1 MLLWAFLAV
10 LVALCALAIW
20 ALWIEPRRGVVRRRT
35 LRLPHWP
42 AALDGLTVAL
52 VGDLHAGAPH
62 VDAERV
68 RRLVAAVNR
77 RRPQL
82 VLLAGDFVDDE
93 VAGADRVA
101 PEDVAVALAA
111 LRAQL
116 GVYAVLGNHD
126 RAFGAERVAAALRS
140 HGVEVLEDDARRLDA
155 RLWLAGVGGARRE
168 PRDPQA
174 ALDEVPDGA
183 PVILLAHE
191 PDLFPRVPERVSLTV
206 AGHTHGGQVALP
218 GLRGR
223 WIPSRFGE
231 RYAGGHVVEGGR
243 HLYITTGVGTSRWP
257 VRLGAP
263 PEVVL
268 LRLRPAR
275 PAARRAGA
283 PRPLRAGTR

>member
-1 MLLWAFLAV
+1 MFLAV

-42 AALDGLTVAL
+42 ATLDGLIVAL

-62 VDAERV
+62 VDADRV

-77 RRPQL
+77 RRPEL

-93 VAGADRVA
+93 VAGAERVP
-101 PEDVAVALAA
+101 PEDVGAALAA
-111 LRAQL
+111 LRAPL

-126 RAFGAERVAAALRS
+126 RAFGAGRVAAALREQ
-140 HGVEVLEDDARRLDA
+140 GIDVLDGDKRQLSRRLQP
-155 RLWLAGVGGARRE
+155 LWLAGVAGMDDE
-168 PRDPQA
+168 PRSADA
-174 ALDEVPDGA
+174 ALAGIPEGA

-218 GLRGR
+218 GLRSR

-231 RYAGGHVVEGGR
+231 RYAGGHVIEGGR

-257 VRLGAP
+257 VRVGAP

-268 LRLRPAR
+268 LKLRPAR
-275 PAARRAGA
+275 PDARRGGA
-283 PRPLRAGTR
+283 RRHRPAGTR